1 MTEHPSELISAYAD
15 GELTPEDRRQVENH
29 LRLCTECTREL
40 ALIQSLGG
48 AMKAMSP
55 HRHRSVWEG
64 VHRRITF
71 PIGWV
76 LLVAG
81 LGVWVALAI
90 YEWFRQGALT
100 AEWLAATAII
110 VGLVLLLVGVAYEQY
125 REWKE
130 TPYKDIQR

>member
-15 GELTPEDRRQVENH
+15 GELSPEDARQIENH
-29 LRLCTECTREL
+29 LRLCTECAREL
-40 ALIQSLGG
+40 ALIQSMGG
-48 AMKAMSP
+48 AMKTMSLQ
-55 HRHRSVWEG
+55 RRSVWEG

-76 LLVAG
+76 LFVAG
-81 LGVWVALAI
+81 LGVWVALAT
-90 YEWFRQGALT
+90 YEWFRQGELT
-100 AEWLAATAII
+100 AEWLGATAII

-130 TPYKDIQR
+130 TPYKDVQR